1 MKIRLCQKLIKD
13 FQLVQPSLKSVK
25 EKRLR
30 VFPASLE
37 LSVGSELKC
46 WKLSFWHIQSSY
58 LEIFYS
64 TSPTFEI
71 LRFHYLNLSISSSQI
86 SYVPFLLAEKLGW
99 QKLWSQ
105 ICLQTAL
112 SLSHQTASPLA
123 GRLCIICARG
133 IVCRTCPALT
143 PCAQSYLG
151 IFITFK
157 RIRCV
162 QWGPLHSNPILRTM

>member
-71 LRFHYLNLSISSSQI
+71 LRFHYLNLSISI
-86 SYVPFLLAEKLGW
+86 YLPKFLMFPFCFGEKLDW

-105 ICLQTAL
+105 IKWSPCLQTAL
-112 SLSHQTASPLA
+112 SYPIKQPHRWPVVFASSARAALFAALALLSHHVRRA
-123 GRLCIICARG
+123 I
-133 IVCRTCPALT
+133 
-143 PCAQSYLG
+143 
-151 IFITFK
+151 
-157 RIRCV
+157 
-162 QWGPLHSNPILRTM
+162 

>member
-71 LRFHYLNLSISSSQI
+71 LRFHYLNLSISIYLPKFLMFPFCWRKSWAGKSFGHKYACKQLYPIPSNSLTVGRSSLHHLRARHCLPHLPCSQTMCAE
-86 SYVPFLLAEKLGW
+86 LLRNFYH
-99 QKLWSQ
+99 
-105 ICLQTAL
+105 LQTD
-112 SLSHQTASPLA
+112 QVCPMRASPL
-123 GRLCIICARG
+123 
-133 IVCRTCPALT
+133 
-143 PCAQSYLG
+143 
-151 IFITFK
+151 
-157 RIRCV
+157 
-162 QWGPLHSNPILRTM
+162 

>member
-30 VFPASLE
+30 VFPASPE

-71 LRFHYLNLSISSSQI
+71 LRFHYLNLSISIYQSSKI
-86 SYVPFLLAEKLGW
+86 WNFFCSLFALAEKLGW

-105 ICLQTAL
+105 IKWSPCLQTVLSYSTIQPYRWPVVFASSARAAL
-112 SLSHQTASPLA
+112 FAALALLSNHVRRAT
-123 GRLCIICARG
+123 
-133 IVCRTCPALT
+133 
-143 PCAQSYLG
+143 
-151 IFITFK
+151 
-157 RIRCV
+157 
-162 QWGPLHSNPILRTM
+162 